1 MKSHQHRPRYRH
13 QLQQLLSLQK
23 KVKILLKN
31 FFNLNLILIF
41 IAGLK
46 RKRKR
51 EELAKEK
58 EELKEAI
65 EEMKRI
71 SSEAITE
78 FQNGQQNIERQVTD
92 IGRNIDSLVRLLTN
106 QAQDSTSSFGSLQN
120 YFHL

>member
-1 MKSHQHRPRYRH
+1 
-13 QLQQLLSLQK
+13 
-23 KVKILLKN
+23 
-31 FFNLNLILIF
+31 
-41 IAGLK
+41 LK

-92 IGRNIDSLVRLLTN
+92 IGRNIDSLVRLLTT
-106 QAQDSTSSFGSLQN
+106 QAQDPTSSFGSLQN